1 MCYCP
6 SYRSGLL
13 LLWNH
18 GCFMPWSAII
28 QFLLWRVSFIGTQ
41 RKPLPG
47 QRNCNCLSFI
57 ILLIWKLIISSQ
69 ENIMMYLPHKLIRVF
84 PNDRP
89 NWPLH
94 SIFWPVQKLTSK
106 IIYCDFDEKDSFS
119 NFLEWKAIRK
129 RVLWSSKKNKEN
141 TLLSRLI

>member
-1 MCYCP
+1 MFTVTMCYCP

-89 NWPLH
+89 PAE
-94 SIFWPVQKLTSK
+94 LTA
-106 IIYCDFDEKDSFS
+106 SF
-119 NFLEWKAIRK
+119 NFLAGSKAHIKNYLLWFWRK
-129 RVLWSSKKNKEN
+129 GFVFK
-141 TLLSRLI
+141 LSWMKSN